1 MKKAI
6 KYNPI
11 LTADEQELEK
21 AVENNEYVSNED
33 IVKIRDEVADAAIT
47 YLRDQKSKNITLRVG
62 VADLATFRAK
72 TKEKGIPYQ
81 TALNMFIRQYNSG
94 KVTLEA

>member
-11 LTADEQELEK
+11 LTTEEQELES
-21 AVENNEYVSNED
+21 AIGNNEYVSAED
-33 IVKIRDEVADAAIT
+33 IVKIRDEVSEAAIN
-47 YLRDQKSKNITLRVG
+47 YLLEQKSKNITLRVG

-81 TALNMFIRQYNSG
+81 TALNMFIRQYNRG
-94 KVTLEA
+94 KVILEA